1 MKPKEFEITLKV
13 RVEAENLSVAEVLA
27 TAIVNDLSECGKEYV
42 DRPINTVRWQRIS
55 PVFDNAV
62 DVEADAAVVALNDAL
77 GAVNVA
83 MDESDAIAYR
93 DQPNDVDLVDI
104 CPGCVDCG
112 PPVVVKAEDACGRG
126 KAQTGEVA
134 AASMDSD

>member
-1 MKPKEFEITLKV
+1 MKIKEFEVTLKLK
-13 RVEAENLSVAEVLA
+13 VEADNLWQAESLA
-27 TAIVNDLSECGKEYV
+27 TAIVNDLKKVGGEYV
-42 DRPINTVRWQRIS
+42 DRPINTVRWQRIT

-62 DVEADAAVVALNDAL
+62 DAAVVALNDAL

-104 CPGCVDCG
+104 CPGCIDCG
-112 PPVVVKAEDACGRG
+112 PPIAVKAEEGCHGDGI
-126 KAQTGEVA
+126 
-134 AASMDSD
+134 